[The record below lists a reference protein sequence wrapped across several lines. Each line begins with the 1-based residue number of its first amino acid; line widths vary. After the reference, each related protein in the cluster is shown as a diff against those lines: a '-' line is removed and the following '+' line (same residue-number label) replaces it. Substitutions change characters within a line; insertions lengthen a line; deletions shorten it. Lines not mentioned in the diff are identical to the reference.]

1 MRTNI
6 DIDDELMAQA
16 LKAGPYKTK
25 KDAVEA
31 GLKLLARQTA
41 YREILK
47 WRGKLHWDG
56 DDELAGAAHGAKAAD
71 AKVAAPASAAR
82 KPAATPYAAKAR
94 RGRR

>member
-6 DIDDELMAQA
+6 DIDDDVLDAAM
-16 LKAGPYKTK
+16 KAGSFKTK

-31 GLKLLARQTA
+31 GLRLIARQEA

-47 WRGKLHWDG
+47 WRGRLHWEGEAWSDA
-56 DDELAGAAHGAKAAD
+56 LPAATEAA
-71 AKVAAPASAAR
+71 APPTASPAVAAPAAPASA
-82 KPAATPYAAKAR
+82 TPTGTR

>member
-6 DIDDELMAQA
+6 DIDDDVLDSAM
-16 LKAGPYKTK
+16 KAGSFKTK

-31 GLKLLARQTA
+31 GLRLIARQEA

-47 WRGKLHWDG
+47 WRGKLHWESEAWSDA
-56 DDELAGAAHGAKAAD
+56 LPAASEAA
-71 AKVAAPASAAR
+71 APPTASPAVAAPASAA
-82 KPAATPYAAKAR
+82 PTETR

>member
-6 DIDDELMAQA
+6 DIDDDVLDSAMT
-16 LKAGPYKTK
+16 AGSFKTK

-31 GLKLLARQTA
+31 GLRLIARQEA

-47 WRGKLHWDG
+47 WRGKLHWESEAWSDA
-56 DDELAGAAHGAKAAD
+56 LPAASEAA
-71 AKVAAPASAAR
+71 APPTASPAVAAPASAA
-82 KPAATPYAAKAR
+82 PTETR

>member
-6 DIDDELMAQA
+6 DIDDDVLDSAM
-16 LKAGPYKTK
+16 KAGSFKTK

-31 GLKLLARQTA
+31 GLRLIARQEA

-47 WRGKLHWDG
+47 WRGKLHWEGEAWSDALPVAT
-56 DDELAGAAHGAKAAD
+56 EAAAPPTASPA
-71 AKVAAPASAAR
+71 VAAPASAA
-82 KPAATPYAAKAR
+82 PTGTR